1 MKQIR
6 IVLNPLPSSNKK
18 PTIVF
23 RCDGNLQTGLGHISR
38 SLGLAEA
45 LVEANCECL
54 FLGRFDDAIRRRL
67 ESAGMRSEL
76 LEADSWSRKDA
87 TALTSIAVQA
97 DALGVVIDSYLLG
110 PEYLEQVQPSG
121 IPALVIDDFAEL
133 SHYSC
138 AAVLNFTSRAEGL
151 SYPRDIGRSF
161 LGPAWFPGRRNLRSL
176 RARGSR
182 PSDRVRQ
189 VLVAAGGSDA
199 YDFVTP
205 VLVSLLA
212 CDRTL
217 SVRVVVTTAQAVR
230 PALLAQLAMFD
241 GESLAVSEL
250 PDLADELTFADLCI
264 SGAGLTKYEAA
275 YVGVPV
281 GVLSQNVGQAKDAA
295 RFADLGLAMD
305 LGPASQID
313 PQTLTM
319 QLKRLLTDRVQ
330 RESLQ
335 RHGIEMFPSDPAQD
349 LSVALLAE
357 VFRRA

>member
-6 IVLNPLPSSNKK
+6 IVLNPLPSSKNK

-54 FLGRFDDAIRRRL
+54 FLGRFDDAMRKRL
-67 ESAGMRSEL
+67 ESAGMGTEL
-76 LEADSWSRKDA
+76 LEAGSWSRKDA
-87 TALTSIAVQA
+87 TTLASIAAQA
-97 DALGVVIDSYLLG
+97 DALGVVIDSYLLAA
-110 PEYLEQVQPSG
+110 EYLEQVQLSG

-133 SHYSC
+133 PYYPC
-138 AAVLNFTSRAEGL
+138 AAVLNFTCRAEGL
-151 SYPRDIGRSF
+151 SYPRYTGRSF
-161 LGPAWFPGRRNLRSL
+161 LGPAWFPGRRNLRRL
-176 RARGSR
+176 RKWGAR
-182 PSDRVRQ
+182 PSHQVRQ

-199 YDFVTP
+199 YNFVTP
-205 VLVSLLA
+205 VLDSLLA

-217 SVRVVVTTAQAVR
+217 SVHVVVTTAQAAR
-230 PALLAQLAMFD
+230 PAFLAQLAKFD
-241 GESLAVSEL
+241 GEGLAVSQL
-250 PDLADELTFADLCI
+250 PDLADELAFADLCI

-275 YVGVPV
+275 YVGVPA

-295 RFADLGLAMD
+295 RFADLGLAVD

-313 PQTLTM
+313 PQRLTK

-335 RHGIEMFPSDPAQD
+335 RHGLAMFPSDPARD

-357 VFRRA
+357 VFRRV

>member
-6 IVLNPLPSSNKK
+6 IALNPLHSSKNK

-23 RCDGNLQTGLGHISR
+23 RCAGNLQTGLGHISR

-54 FLGRFDDAIRRRL
+54 FLGRFDEAMEKRL
-67 ESAGMRSEL
+67 EFAGMRSKL

-87 TALTSIAVQA
+87 TALTNIAVKA
-97 DALGVVIDSYLLG
+97 GALGVVIDSYLLG
-110 PEYLEQVQPSG
+110 AEYLEHVQLSR

-133 SHYSC
+133 PHYPC
-138 AAVLNFTSRAEGL
+138 AAVLNFTCRAAAL
-151 SYPRDIGRSF
+151 SYPRDIGRAF
-161 LGPAWFPGRRNLRSL
+161 LGPAWFPARRNLRVL

-182 PSDRVRQ
+182 PGDHVRK

-205 VLVSLLA
+205 VLDSLLA
-212 CDRTL
+212 CDRAL
-217 SVRVVVTTAQAVR
+217 SVHVVVTTAQAVR

-241 GESLAVSEL
+241 GESLVVSEL
-250 PDLADELTFADLCI
+250 PDLAGELSHADLCI

-275 YVGVPV
+275 YVGVPA
-281 GVLSQNVGQAKDAA
+281 GVLSQNFGQAKDAA
-295 RFADLGLAMD
+295 RFAELGLAVD

-313 PQTLTM
+313 PQRLTK

-330 RESLQ
+330 RQSLQ
-335 RHGIEMFPSDPAQD
+335 RRGLAMFPLDPAHD
-349 LSVALLAE
+349 LCVALLAE